1 MNNKTL
7 LTQDPDCEQAFNEFY
22 GTTNEHC
29 DDSDSEL
36 DLLARA
42 DEAEAFNERYE
53 SVMRQDFPKD
63 YAEDDPFTAALL
75 ETFETQT
82 CQGEPIMRE
91 FNDDFNHIAEKLYKE
106 LNVTTATRDIYDVL
120 AYEDIKEREFEQF
133 ALAHLSGINDRL
145 YVYLKPMFEQFEK
158 LGYTVV
164 RDGNTVTL
172 TNYSPAGEEL
182 NISLVL
188 DGDEEITLQLYR
200 LSNYFDEEDHAYELL
215 NAKKHGL
222 SGVPSMRELIDDAV
236 AISEMYEQLYETAIS
251 AHGLCKD

>member
-7 LTQDPDCEQAFNEFY
+7 LTQEPDREKAIDAFY
-22 GTTNEHC
+22 GTDN
-29 DDSDSEL
+29 DYYNDADSEL

-42 DEAEAFNERYE
+42 DEAEAYNERYE
-53 SVMRQDFPKD
+53 SVMRQDF
-63 YAEDDPFTAALL
+63 
-75 ETFETQT
+75 TQT

-91 FNDDFNHIAEKLYKE
+91 LNDDFNHIAEKLYKE